1 MKVQVGDIVEVS
13 VFNGSLIDKG
23 EVIEIFKFNGQREFT
38 LRSQGVA
45 PGEEVVFG
53 ERHVTRIISRG

>member
-1 MKVQVGDIVEVS
+1 MEVQVGDIVEVS

-38 LRSQGVA
+38 LKSQGVA

>member
-1 MKVQVGDIVEVS
+1 MEVQVGDIVEVS
-13 VFNGSLIDKG
+13 VLNGRLTDKG
-23 EVIEIFKFNGQREFT
+23 EVLENFKVNGQREFT
-38 LRSQGVA
+38 LKSQGVA